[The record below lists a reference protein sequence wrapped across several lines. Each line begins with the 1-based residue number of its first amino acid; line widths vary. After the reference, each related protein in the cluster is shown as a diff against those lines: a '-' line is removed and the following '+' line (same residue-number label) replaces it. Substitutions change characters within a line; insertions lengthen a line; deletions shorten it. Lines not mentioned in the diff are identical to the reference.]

1 MSNVKAKIFLS
12 NVQQDFSV
20 QRKVLKLD
28 KNDSWTASSVAMNRQ
43 SFRHPKVRPNYMHM
57 YVGIGTATIMLLIY
71 FSLHHV
77 LNEPALI
84 SITIF
89 NFLFVFLLF
98 PLEGQL
104 FRKVYLLV
112 AGNIVGLVW
121 HFIKS
126 SFGAASVFYL
136 GADTFRIIIVVIGP
150 IIDLI
155 WIVSVWSLSL
165 SVLASAKRRNEGD
178 GENI

>member
-1 MSNVKAKIFLS
+1 MAG
-12 NVQQDFSV
+12 
-20 QRKVLKLD
+20 
-28 KNDSWTASSVAMNRQ
+28 NRHG
-43 SFRHPKVRPNYMHM
+43 FGHPKVTPNYKHVSMG
-57 YVGIGTATIMLLIY
+57 VGTMAIILLIY
-71 FSLHHV
+71 LSLHHI
-77 LNEPALI
+77 LDERALV

-98 PLEGQL
+98 PLEGPL
-104 FRKVYLLV
+104 FRKLYLLV

-121 HFIKS
+121 YFIMS

-136 GADTFRIIIVVIGP
+136 GTDTLEIIIAVIWP

-165 SVLASAKRRNEGD
+165 SMLASTKKRNEGD

>member
-1 MSNVKAKIFLS
+1 VPLLAGNS
-12 NVQQDFSV
+12 
-20 QRKVLKLD
+20 
-28 KNDSWTASSVAMNRQ
+28 Q
-43 SFRHPKVRPNYMHM
+43 SFGHPKVTPNYKHM
-57 YVGIGTATIMLLIY
+57 SMGVGTMAIILLIY
-71 FSLHHV
+71 LSLHQILV
-77 LNEPALI
+77 ERALV

-98 PLEGQL
+98 PLEGPL
-104 FRKVYLLV
+104 FRKLYLLV

-121 HFIKS
+121 YFIMS

-136 GADTFRIIIVVIGP
+136 GTDTSEIIIAVIWP

-165 SVLASAKRRNEGD
+165 SMLASAKK
-178 GENI
+178 

>member
-1 MSNVKAKIFLS
+1 VE
-12 NVQQDFSV
+12 QDFSV

-28 KNDSWTASSVAMNRQ
+28 KNDSCTVSSVAMNRQ
-43 SFRHPKVRPNYMHM
+43 SFRHPKVRPNYLHM

-71 FSLHHV
+71 FSLRNV

-104 FRKVYLLV
+104 SRKVYLLF

-121 HFIKS
+121 HFVKS
-126 SFGAASVFYL
+126 SFGVASVSYL
-136 GADTFRIIIVVIGP
+136 GAEILKIITVVIGP

-155 WIVSVWSLSL
+155 WIVSVWSLGISTL
-165 SVLASAKRRNEGD
+165 TSTKKRNEGD
-178 GENI
+178 EKNI

>member
-1 MSNVKAKIFLS
+1 MA
-12 NVQQDFSV
+12 
-20 QRKVLKLD
+20 R
-28 KNDSWTASSVAMNRQ
+28 NRQ

-57 YVGIGTATIMLLIY
+57 SVGIGTTAIMLLIY
-71 FSLHHV
+71 FSLHHI
-77 LNEPALI
+77 LNETTLV

-98 PLEGQL
+98 PLEGPL

-126 SFGAASVFYL
+126 SFGAASVFCL
-136 GADTFRIIIVVIGP
+136 GADTFKIITVVIGP
-150 IIDLI
+150 IIDLV

-165 SVLASAKRRNEGD
+165 SILASAKKRNEGD

>member
-1 MSNVKAKIFLS
+1 MARS
-12 NVQQDFSV
+12 
-20 QRKVLKLD
+20 
-28 KNDSWTASSVAMNRQ
+28 RQ
-43 SFRHPKVRPNYMHM
+43 SFRHPKARPNYVHM
-57 YVGIGTATIMLLIY
+57 SVGIGTTAIILLIY

-77 LNEPALI
+77 LNETALI

-89 NFLFVFLLF
+89 NFLFVFLLL
-98 PLEGQL
+98 PLEGPL
-104 FRKVYLLV
+104 FQKVYLLV

-136 GADTFRIIIVVIGP
+136 GADTFKIITAVIGP
-150 IIDLI
+150 IIDLV

-178 GENI
+178 EKNN